1 MEILLADLRKII
13 TSAEE
18 VGVENYMKAREPETD
33 MLKQAD
39 AKRYLSKVG
48 IQPVMLKKWVDCSLL
63 TPVKTGN
70 SQNAPVMYS
79 LAEIKEL
86 IFTMQTHQQLVR

>member
-1 MEILLADLRKII
+1 MEISLADLRKII
-13 TSAEE
+13 TSAVE

-63 TPVKTGN
+63 TPVKTGS